1 MKNINTIPTMVVGS
15 LPEIVTTSSP
25 RRVNENNLN
34 NEFVKQYIKT
44 LGELLKVKKDN
55 LSDIKMVYI
64 GGYTNQDGD
73 VVTNENT
80 NTAKLYFSAL
90 KYYFRQ
96 LGYGELQKSNFVILD
111 SKFIRENAIDAK
123 DILENSDFV
132 FLGIGQ
138 DRVFGE
144 LLESMISKGINLK
157 DIILRNN
164 ILVTSA
170 CAGSVVSASKIYGGQ
185 YDSFYYNRPDF
196 VYPDNYDG
204 LGINPVTMEPN
215 FGASNKEESKTLE
228 FKETCLLPDSNRIA
242 FYLCSPNSMFIT
254 NEFKVYACGEIS
266 LLIDGEE
273 YKITGNLEKADITE
287 LNTYL
292 NIYNV
297 NRSGT
302 IKLVILDILKRI
314 KKVNI
319 EIVSDIINDFSNDE
333 QKCRISDNIKRN
345 NLKLLLN
352 TQLLNL
358 FNGDVTYSKLDPNK
372 MNADFINSLNL
383 NSDSEDELYLKFYLV
398 SIIKSSSVM
407 YKDNISKFLSI
418 VLECMTQLVNI
429 NPKIV
434 YYFICCFS
442 SFYSNKDM
450 KKLLALTKIEETRR
464 IQELNTNNLYRKLAS

>member
-15 LPEIVTTSSP
+15 LPEIVTTTSP
-25 RRVNENNLN
+25 RRVNENNLD

-55 LSDIKMVYI
+55 LKDIKMVYI
-64 GGYTNQDGD
+64 GGYTNQDKD

-90 KYYFRQ
+90 KFYFRQ
-96 LGYGELQKSNFVILD
+96 LGYGELQKSNFVVLD
-111 SKFIRENAIDAK
+111 SRFVSEKTLEAK
-123 DILENSDFV
+123 DILENSDFI

-144 LLESMISKGINLK
+144 LLESMINNGINLK

-215 FGASNKEESKTLE
+215 YGASNKEESKTLE

-242 FYLCSPNSMFIT
+242 FYLCSPNSMFVT
-254 NEFKVYACGEIS
+254 NKYSVYACGEIS

-273 YKITGNLEKADITE
+273 YKITGALEKADITE

-302 IKLVILDILKRI
+302 IKLIILDILKRI

-319 EIVSDIINDFSNDE
+319 EIVSDIINYFSKDE
-333 QKCRISDNIKRN
+333 QKCRISDSIKKN

-383 NSDSEDELYLKFYLV
+383 NSDSEEELYLKFYLV
-398 SIIKSSSVM
+398 SIIKSSSEM